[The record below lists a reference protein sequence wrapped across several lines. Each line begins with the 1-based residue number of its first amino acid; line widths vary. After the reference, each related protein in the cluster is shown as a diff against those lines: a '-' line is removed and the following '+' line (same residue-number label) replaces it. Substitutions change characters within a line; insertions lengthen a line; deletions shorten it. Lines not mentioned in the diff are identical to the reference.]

1 MNINFKKRSL
11 CALMA
16 MAFLNS
22 ACVDLGHKQ
31 SIENIAR
38 NTEQM
43 QKEEINKIIS
53 RNDINSP
60 YVKKVNRP
68 FISSKSNNLS
78 YEAALPSVFTKMVLR
93 LPYKRY
99 TISEVADIIQT
110 ETGIAIQLAEDIFID
125 PKDLLKNASGIQT
138 EMTKAKAADSN
149 KATSAN
155 QNKNVPAD
163 IMPLSAMDSP
173 VDGIVGSSNSLTSLN
188 YSKEMELDHRGSLAS
203 LLDKVTARMGLSW
216 EYDGQ
221 MIRIQRFVT
230 KTFNIKTHS
239 MELSETTEIG
249 NTSSSSSE
257 EGTKYKSNIGLKTST
272 KQDPFND
279 LLEQIYSVLSGKGK
293 AIANQG
299 SMTITVSDNK
309 TSMDKVEQIIRNHN
323 AIMGRQIRMQVQVI
337 TFKSNDDRDRGVDL
351 SLIYQTLKDAGATVR
366 EVVQLSSP
374 ASLVNAATAGLMG
387 VRFTDPKSNWSGS
400 SAIIRALDGIGTTS
414 EKLNRILVT
423 MNNKPAPLSV
433 TRQFSYVSKTTPG
446 TISSTGTVTS
456 SSVGIEQST
465 DTVGFTMF
473 ITPFVTDAN
482 NISLKMAI
490 NKRVLVRIDTA
501 EAGSGETKQ
510 QVQQPV
516 IDGEI
521 HQEYATVRP
530 GETLL
535 ISGYEADTDQFDQ
548 RNPEGG
554 WTALMGSSYTGSK
567 SRNSTIILITP
578 YLVDGA

>member
-22 ACVDLGHKQ
+22 ACVDLGHKR

-38 NTEQM
+38 DTEQM

-221 MIRIQRFVT
+221 TIRIQRFIT

-257 EGTKYKSNIGLKTST
+257 ETY
-272 KQDPFND
+272 
-279 LLEQIYSVLSGKGK
+279 
-293 AIANQG
+293 
-299 SMTITVSDNK
+299 
-309 TSMDKVEQIIRNHN
+309 
-323 AIMGRQIRMQVQVI
+323 
-337 TFKSNDDRDRGVDL
+337 
-351 SLIYQTLKDAGATVR
+351 
-366 EVVQLSSP
+366 
-374 ASLVNAATAGLMG
+374 
-387 VRFTDPKSNWSGS
+387 
-400 SAIIRALDGIGTTS
+400 
-414 EKLNRILVT
+414 
-423 MNNKPAPLSV
+423 
-433 TRQFSYVSKTTPG
+433 
-446 TISSTGTVTS
+446 
-456 SSVGIEQST
+456 
-465 DTVGFTMF
+465 
-473 ITPFVTDAN
+473 
-482 NISLKMAI
+482 
-490 NKRVLVRIDTA
+490 
-501 EAGSGETKQ
+501 
-510 QVQQPV
+510 
-516 IDGEI
+516 
-521 HQEYATVRP
+521 
-530 GETLL
+530 
-535 ISGYEADTDQFDQ
+535 
-548 RNPEGG
+548 
-554 WTALMGSSYTGSK
+554 
-567 SRNSTIILITP
+567 
-578 YLVDGA
+578 